1 MPDSELVKQAQSGH
15 QEALIQL
22 LREIETPLYRTAYYM
37 LGNEQ
42 DALDMTQEA
51 LIKIYRHI
59 KQFKQQAQFKTWA
72 QRIVTN
78 LCIDLCRQ
86 RKQIKVV
93 NQSVD
98 EIKQLPSHRAEEE
111 IEHRL
116 LRGEIEVA
124 ICQLSEE
131 QRAAIVLRYMHDFT
145 YQEIAEAMDLPLNTV
160 KSHLFRARKALQKL
174 LSAHEEGGEGGD
186 AGEL

>member
-1 MPDSELVKQAQSGH
+1 VKQAQAGQ

-22 LREIETPLYRTAYYM
+22 LREIESPLYRTAFYM

-72 QRIVTN
+72 QRIITN

-86 RKQIKVV
+86 RKQGLPNHNIDVI
-93 NQSVD
+93 N
-98 EIKQLPSHRAEEE
+98 QLPYHHVEEE
-111 IEHRL
+111 IDRRL
-116 LRGEIEVA
+116 LKGEIELA
-124 ICQLSEE
+124 ISRLSEE
-131 QRAAIVLRYMHDFT
+131 QRAAIVMRYMHDFT

-160 KSHLFRARKALQKL
+160 KSHLFRARKVLKEL
-174 LSAHEEGGEGGD
+174 LSAREENGKGGD
-186 AGEL
+186 AG